1 MVKKMA
7 KIRNSEPL
15 LGMCFASGLNDNG
28 YTRCRSKSSY
38 ISSKGKDSKKKE
50 HTGSG
55 GQKRINGRHSKKD
68 EKAKSCIKGNPTE
81 KRRVLIKE
89 TPDVATKSEKSP
101 PPSNPQLTQRF
112 VLPEKSSKLPCGN
125 LLRDLRRGS
134 DSRVQT
140 NYLVEYRKR
149 LRQLSV

>member
-1 MVKKMA
+1 MA
-7 KIRNSEPL
+7 KTRNSELL
-15 LGMCFASGLNDNG
+15 LGMCFASGLNDNV

>member
-1 MVKKMA
+1 MA

-15 LGMCFASGLNDNG
+15 LSMCYASGLNDDSS
-28 YTRCRSKSSY
+28 TRCRTSSY
-38 ISSKGKDSKKKE
+38 ISSKDKDTKKTE
-50 HTGSG
+50 HTDSI
-55 GQKRINGRHSKKD
+55 GQKRINVRHSKKD
-68 EKAKSCIKGNPTE
+68 GKARSCIKGNPTE
-81 KRRVLIKE
+81 KRRALIKE
-89 TPDVATKSEKSP
+89 TPDVATESAKSP
-101 PPSNPQLTQRF
+101 PPNPQLTQRF
-112 VLPEKSSKLPCGN
+112 VLPEKSSKLPCGS

>member
-1 MVKKMA
+1 MA

-38 ISSKGKDSKKKE
+38 ISSKGKDTKKRE

-89 TPDVATKSEKSP
+89 TPDVTKESEKSP

-112 VLPEKSSKLPCGN
+112 VLPEISSKLPCGN

-140 NYLVEYRKR
+140 NYLVKYRKR
-149 LRQLSV
+149 LRQLSL

>member
-1 MVKKMA
+1 MA

-68 EKAKSCIKGNPTE
+68 EKAKSCIKGKPTV

-89 TPDVATKSEKSP
+89 TPDVAKESEKSP

-112 VLPEKSSKLPCGN
+112 VLPEKSSKLLCGN

-134 DSRVQT
+134 VSRVQT